1 MKKVL
6 ITGAA
11 KGIGKELVRIFHE
24 NNYEVVF
31 TYLSSINDA
40 KKIENELGVKAIKC
54 DITNENDI
62 KNLLELEHIDILIN
76 NAAYTQ
82 DNYYYDK
89 TKEEFMNVL
98 EVNVVGTFLMIK
110 YLSSIMDNG
119 LIINVSSTDSLDTY
133 NEISMDY
140 CASKAAI
147 NSLTKTFALALNSKV
162 IAVAPEWVNTEI
174 VKEMNPLFLEQ
185 ELKRTKQSRLLEP
198 IEVANKI
205 FDIINSDIET
215 GSIIRIG
222 VEDDV

>member
-11 KGIGKELVRIFHE
+11 KGIGRELVKVFHN
-24 NNYEVVF
+24 NNYEVIF
-31 TYLSSINDA
+31 TYLNSCKDA
-40 KKIENELGVKAIKC
+40 KELEKELDIKAYKC
-54 DITNENDI
+54 DITKEEDI
-62 KNLLELEHIDILIN
+62 KKLLELEENDILIN

-82 DNYYYDK
+82 DNFYYDK
-89 TKEEFMNVL
+89 TKDEFMKVL

-110 YLSSIMDNG
+110 YLSKIMDNG
-119 LIINVSSTDSLDTY
+119 LIINISSADGIDTY
-133 NEISMDY
+133 NEVSMDY

-147 NSLTKTFALALNSKV
+147 ISLTKTYSLALNSKV

-174 VKEMNPLFLEQ
+174 VKDMNPLFLEE
-185 ELKRTKQSRLLEP
+185 ELKRTNQKRLLEP
-198 IEVANKI
+198 NEVANKI
-205 FDIINSDIET
+205 YDIANSEIKT

>member
-147 NSLTKTFALALNSKV
+147 NSLTKTFSLALNSKV
-162 IAVAPEWVNTEI
+162 IAVAPVWVNTEI
-174 VKEMNPLFLEQ
+174 VKEMNPLFLEE
-185 ELKRTKQSRLLEP
+185 ELKRTNQSRLLEP

-205 FDIINSDIET
+205 FDIANSNIET

>member
-11 KGIGKELVRIFHE
+11 KGIGRELVKVFHN
-24 NNYEVVF
+24 NNYEVIF
-31 TYLSSINDA
+31 TYLNSYKDA
-40 KKIENELGVKAIKC
+40 KELEKELDIKAYKC
-54 DITNENDI
+54 DITKEEDI
-62 KNLLELEHIDILIN
+62 KKLLELEHIDILIN

-89 TKEEFMNVL
+89 TKYEFMKVL

-110 YLSSIMDNG
+110 YLSKIMDNG
-119 LIINVSSTDSLDTY
+119 LIINVSSTEGIDTY
-133 NEISMDY
+133 NEVSMDY

-147 NSLTKTFALALNSKV
+147 ISLTQTYSLALNSKV

-174 VKEMNPLFLEQ
+174 VKDMNPLFLEE
-185 ELKRTKQSRLLEP
+185 ELKRTNQKRLLEP
-198 IEVANKI
+198 NEVANKI
-205 FDIINSDIET
+205 YDIANSEIKT

>member
-11 KGIGKELVRIFHE
+11 KGIGRELVKVFHN
-24 NNYEVVF
+24 NNYEVIF
-31 TYLSSINDA
+31 TYLNSCKEA
-40 KKIENELGVKAIKC
+40 KKLEKELDIKAYKC
-54 DITNENDI
+54 DITKEEDI
-62 KNLLELEHIDILIN
+62 KKLLELEHIDILIN

-82 DNYYYDK
+82 DNYYYEK
-89 TKEEFMNVL
+89 TKDEFMKVL

-110 YLSSIMDNG
+110 YLSKIMNNG
-119 LIINVSSTDSLDTY
+119 LIINISSADGIDTY
-133 NEISMDY
+133 NEVSMDY

-147 NSLTKTFALALNSKV
+147 ISLTKTFSLALNSKV

-174 VKEMNPLFLEQ
+174 VKDMNPLFLEE
-185 ELKRTKQSRLLEP
+185 ELKRTNQKRLLEP
-198 IEVANKI
+198 NEVANKI
-205 FDIINSDIET
+205 YDIANSEIKT